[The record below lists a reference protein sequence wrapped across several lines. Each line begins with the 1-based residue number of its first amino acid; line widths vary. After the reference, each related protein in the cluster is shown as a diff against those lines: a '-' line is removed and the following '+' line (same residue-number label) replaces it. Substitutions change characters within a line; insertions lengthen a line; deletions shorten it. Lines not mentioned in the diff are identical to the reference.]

1 MQFVTNEPKDLLQP
15 NISSL
20 SNRVGLVFVYLS
32 SHFLV
37 GLLIFK
43 NIKDIEFKSIYFPN
57 FGLSILIMPFENV

>member
-43 NIKDIEFKSIYFPN
+43 NIKDIEFKSIYFPT
-57 FGLSILIMPFENV
+57 ILQITDCLF